1 MIDDYLR
8 SLAVEYLQLCKM
20 MSSGQY
26 DGADY
31 RELSAQR
38 TNTHNELIRLLG
50 SDYERPFD
58 MQAHCRQLLADAPA
72 RPE

>member
-1 MIDDYLR
+1 MLDTYVLSLARDYL
-8 SLAVEYLQLCKM
+8 LYCDLMA
-20 MSSGQY
+20 SGAY

-38 TNTHNELIRLLG
+38 TNTHNELIRVLG

-58 MQAHCRQLLADAPA
+58 MQSYARALIDTSPA
-72 RPE
+72 